1 MDYKNNDFDE
11 VKKKIETKLGFD
23 AVGYTYEE
31 QLDEHGELIG
41 SYKFMDKVVND
52 DGTVIP
58 KYLQEDFLGENLIC
72 EEIDESDISKY
83 LESVI
88 TEDGFVVSKYFRDDA
103 DDLQLEVLQEME
115 TTIEVEEVEE
125 PIVEDVE
132 KPKVKRREYKSLDGH
147 KVRSQAELDIDD
159 ILYNAL
165 ILHAY
170 EKEVTQISSEERVVL
185 SDWFVPVYGDVG
197 IYIEYWGL
205 NSPTYKKNKDAKIK
219 LYLDNDIPLIQIEM
233 DEIKD
238 KTKLTIRLLRE
249 LKMHKEKLKE
259 KM

>member
-1 MDYKNNDFDE
+1 MDCKNKDFDE
-11 VKKKIETKLGFD
+11 VKKKIETKFGFD

-31 QLDEHGELIG
+31 QLDEHGEVVG
-41 SYKFMDKVVND
+41 EYKFLDKVVNE
-52 DGTVIP
+52 DGTVVP
-58 KYLQEDFLGENLIC
+58 KYLQADFLGENLIDAD
-72 EEIDESDISKY
+72 IDETDISKY
-83 LESVI
+83 LETVT
-88 TEDGFVVSKYFRDDA
+88 TEDGFVVSKYFRDD
-103 DDLQLEVLQEME
+103 DSQVEVLEETE
-115 TTIEVEEVEE
+115 TTIEVEEVED
-125 PIVEDVE
+125 PIVEEVE
-132 KPKVKRREYKSLDGH
+132 KPKAKRREYKSLDGH

-205 NSPTYKKNKDAKIK
+205 NSPTYIKNKEAKIK